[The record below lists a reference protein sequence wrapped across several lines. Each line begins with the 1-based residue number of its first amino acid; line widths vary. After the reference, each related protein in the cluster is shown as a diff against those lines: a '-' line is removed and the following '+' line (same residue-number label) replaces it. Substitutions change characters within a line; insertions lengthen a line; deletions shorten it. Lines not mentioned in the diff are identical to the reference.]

1 MRLRRRI
8 FSSCIQDRPVVG
20 LRASARERVRFFCAG
35 DGPRGVSAQKAG
47 RRAEDGQE
55 C

>member
-1 MRLRRRI
+1 MRLRGRV
-8 FSSCIQDRPVVG
+8 FSPCILIRPVVG
-20 LRASARERVRFFCAG
+20 LRASARGRMRFFRAG
-35 DGPRGVSAQKAG
+35 DGPRGGGAQKAG